1 MTEGREQD
9 DRRLAV
15 LDTVTFRYPEAR
27 EPALRDAS
35 WTVREGAFMLVAGRS
50 GSGKSTLL
58 RCLNGLVPHFSG
70 GVFGGQ
76 VVVAANDTRFTSP
89 RDLSADVGFVF
100 QDPETQLVSG
110 RVADEIAFGLEH
122 HGVARPTMRK
132 RVEETLDLLG
142 IAHLRDRQPQQLSG
156 GERQRV
162 AIAAALAMH
171 PRMLVL
177 DEPTSQ
183 LDPLAAEDVLAALTR
198 LNEDLGLTVVVAEH
212 RLERL
217 LGRADRVLA
226 LHGPDGMWR
235 EGSPRQIA
243 AVLDPIALPPVTQV
257 GRRIGHDPLPLTVK
271 EGRALAPRMSLPA
284 APFRDLVHRSGTGE
298 IAIAARN
305 ITVSRGER
313 TVLRDVSLD
322 IRFGEF
328 VALIGRNGGGK
339 TTLLRAL
346 MGLDGVSRGSVTI
359 GGVDAHAGDRDAIG
373 RQIGYLPQRA
383 GSLFFKER
391 LLDELRFTIQARQG
405 SDDTAQLIE
414 RFGLG
419 DLVDRHPLDLSG
431 GERER
436 AALATVMAGGP
447 RILLLD
453 EPTRGMDAW
462 SKVEL
467 GNLLATLQEE
477 GVAIVLAT
485 HDMELVARVASRVV
499 MLGDREILADGPPS
513 EVLPG
518 SLTFTTQINKIFGG
532 TWLTVDDVVP
542 NPGPG

>member
-1 MTEGREQD
+1 MIDADARHALPDQV
-9 DRRLAV
+9 AV
-15 LDTVTFRYPEAR
+15 LEDVTFRYPGAR
-27 EPALRDAS
+27 DSALRDTS
-35 WTVREGAFMLVAGRS
+35 WTIPGGAFALVVGRS

-58 RCLNGLVPHFSG
+58 RCLNGLVPHFTG
-70 GVFGGQ
+70 GAFGGQ
-76 VVVAANDTRFTSP
+76 VAVSGIDTRFASP
-89 RDLSADVGFVF
+89 RDLSTNVGFVF
-100 QDPETQLVSG
+100 QDPETQLVTG

-122 HGVARPTMRK
+122 HGVDRHTMRK

-142 IAHLRDRQPQQLSG
+142 IAHLRDRHPDQLSG

-217 LGRADRVLA
+217 LARADRVLSM
-226 LHGPDGMWR
+226 HEPEGEWR
-235 EGSPRQIA
+235 EGTPRETA
-243 AVLDPIALPPVTQV
+243 AVLDPVALPPVTQL
-257 GRRIGHDPLPLTVK
+257 GRRIDHDPLPLTVK
-271 EGRALAPRMSLPA
+271 EGRSLLATIAPSGGPRPTLRPALGEPA
-284 APFRDLVHRSGTGE
+284 ISAKGITFR
-298 IAIAARN
+298 
-305 ITVSRGER
+305 RGER
-313 TVLRDVSLD
+313 VILRDVSLD
-322 IRFGEF
+322 IRYGEF
-328 VALIGRNGGGK
+328 IALIGRNGSGK

-346 MGLDGVSRGSVTI
+346 MGLEGISRGTVSI
-359 GGVDAHAGDRDAIG
+359 GGVDAHTGDRAAVG

-391 LLDELRFTIQARQG
+391 LIEELRFTIQSRKG
-405 SDDTAQLIE
+405 RDDTSWLIE
-414 RFGLG
+414 RFDLG
-419 DLVDRHPLDLSG
+419 EIMERHPLDLSG

-447 RILLLD
+447 RLLLLD

-462 SKVEL
+462 RKAEL
-467 GNLLATLQEE
+467 ARLLGELQED
-477 GVAIVLAT
+477 GVAIIMAT
-485 HDMELVARVASRVV
+485 HDMELVARCASRVV
-499 MLGDREILADGPPS
+499 MLGDREIIADGAPH
-513 EVLPG
+513 EVLTG

-532 TWLTVDDVVP
+532 TWLTVDEIVP
-542 NPGPG
+542 NRGPG

>member
-1 MTEGREQD
+1 MRERQGQRD
-9 DRRLAV
+9 GRLAV
-15 LDTVTFRYPEAR
+15 LDTVTFRYPGAR
-27 EPALRDAS
+27 KPALRDTS
-35 WTVREGAFMLVAGRS
+35 WTVPDGAFVLVAGRS

-70 GVFGGQ
+70 GAFGGQ

-100 QDPETQLVSG
+100 QDPETQLVTG
-110 RVADEIAFGLEH
+110 RVSDEIAFGLEH
-122 HGVARPTMRK
+122 HGIARPTMRK

-198 LNEDLGLTVVVAEH
+198 LNEDLGLTIVVAEH

-226 LHGPDGMWR
+226 MHGPDGAWR
-235 EGSPRQIA
+235 EGTPREIA

-257 GRRIGHDPLPLTVK
+257 GRRIAYEPLPLTVK
-271 EGRALAPRMSLPA
+271 EGRALAGRIALRG
-284 APFRDLVHRSGTGE
+284 APSRALEGATGE
-298 IAIAARN
+298 VAIVARN
-305 ITVSRGER
+305 VTVSRGDR
-313 TVLRDVSLD
+313 SVLRDVSLD
-322 IRFGEF
+322 IHFGEF
-328 VALIGRNGGGK
+328 VALIGRNGAGK

-346 MGLDGVSRGSVTI
+346 MGLEGVSRGSVTI
-359 GGVDAHAGDRDAIG
+359 GGVDAHSGDRDAIG

-391 LLDELRFTIQARQG
+391 LIDELRFTIQARKG

-414 RFGLG
+414 RFDLG
-419 DLVDRHPLDLSG
+419 SLVDRHPLDLSG

-467 GNLLATLQEE
+467 GHLLGRLQKA
-477 GVAIVLAT
+477 GIAIVMAT

-499 MLGDREILADGPPS
+499 MLGDREIIADGSPS

-518 SLTFTTQINKIFGG
+518 SLTFTTQMNKIFAG
-532 TWLTVDDVVP
+532 TWLTVDEVVP
-542 NPGPG
+542 NLVPG